1 MLAVHN
7 RDSPNSHL
15 NNLEQKAGESALA
28 LVDVHTYNPAHR
40 K

>member
-7 RDSPNSHL
+7 RNSAKSHL
-15 NNLEQKAGESALA
+15 NKMGGKAGESVLA
-28 LVDVHTYNPAHR
+28 LLEAHTYNPAHR